1 MGWNNQKKSPMK
13 EWVLP
18 VLKNKWNLAKQDE
31 EIQKSEVILDEGYGQ
46 STEKKWV
53 WDLPAQ

>member
-1 MGWNNQKKSPMK
+1 MK